1 MSTPLSIVF
10 AGTPV
15 FAQRH
20 LEALLESTHRVVG
33 VLTQPDRPAGRGK
46 KLLPSPVKTLA
57 LDAQLPLLQPQ
68 SLRPTED
75 QAVIAAWAPDVMVVV
90 AYGLLLPPPVL
101 NIPKYGCLNV
111 HGSLL
116 PRWRGAAPIQR
127 AIEAGDDETGVTIM
141 QMDQGLDTG
150 DVLASEAFPLD
161 PTMSSDAVFNK
172 MATTAPPLLIKT
184 LDRLQEHR
192 ENAIKQDGALATY
205 AAKISKEEAEICWG
219 GDGIAIARQIRA
231 FNPSPTSYSF
241 LDGQRVKIY
250 QARAIDRSFDGTE
263 PGTIVSADRE
273 GILVACGRNG
283 LVIEVAQFPNAKP
296 LPALELINGRKAALA
311 PGRKFSPLAP

>member
-1 MSTPLSIVF
+1 M
-10 AGTPV
+10 

-20 LEALLESTHRVVG
+20 LEALLESTHRVIG
-33 VLTQPDRPAGRGK
+33 VLTQPDRPSGRGK

-68 SLRPTED
+68 SLKPTED
-75 QAVIAAWAPDVMVVV
+75 QAAIAAWAPDVMVVV

-101 NIPKYGCLNV
+101 SIPKYGCLNV

-127 AIEAGDDETGVTIM
+127 AIEAGDAETGVTIM

-150 DVLASEAFPLD
+150 DVLATEAFPLD
-161 PTMSSDAVFNK
+161 PTMSSDTVFKK
-172 MATTAPPLLIKT
+172 MAETAPPLLIKT
-184 LDRLQEHR
+184 LDQLQEHR
-192 ENAIKQDGALATY
+192 KNAIKQDDARATY
-205 AAKISKEEAEICWG
+205 AAKISKEEGEIRWG
-219 GDGIAIARQIRA
+219 GDGVAIARQIQA
-231 FNPSPTSYSF
+231 FNPSPISFSF

-250 QARAIDRSFDGTE
+250 QARAIERSFGGTE

-273 GILVACGRNG
+273 GILVACGRKG

-296 LPALELINGRKAALA
+296 LPALELINGRKATLA
-311 PGRKFSPLAP
+311 PGRKFSPLVS

>member
-1 MSTPLSIVF
+1 VSTPLSIVF

-20 LEALLESTHRVVG
+20 LEALLESTHRIVG

-75 QAVIAAWAPDVMVVV
+75 QAAIAAWAPDVMVVV

-150 DVLASEAFPLD
+150 DVLAGEAFPLD
-161 PTMSSDAVFNK
+161 PTMSSDAVFKK

-273 GILVACGRNG
+273 GILVACGRNA

-311 PGRKFSPLAP
+311 PGRKFSPLVS

>member
-127 AIEAGDDETGVTIM
+127 AIEAGDNETGVTIM

-161 PTMSSDAVFNK
+161 PTMSSAVFNK

-311 PGRKFSPLAP
+311 PGRKFSPLVP

>member
-20 LEALLESTHRVVG
+20 LEALLESTHRVIG
-33 VLTQPDRPAGRGK
+33 VLTQPDRPSGRGK

-68 SLRPTED
+68 SLKPTED
-75 QAVIAAWAPDVMVVV
+75 QAAIAAWAPDVMVVV

-101 NIPKYGCLNV
+101 SIPKYGCLNV

-127 AIEAGDDETGVTIM
+127 AIEAGDAETGVTIM

-150 DVLASEAFPLD
+150 DVLATEAFPLD
-161 PTMSSDAVFNK
+161 PTMSSDTVFKK
-172 MATTAPPLLIKT
+172 MAETAPPLLIKT
-184 LDRLQEHR
+184 LDQLQEHR
-192 ENAIKQDGALATY
+192 KNAIKQDDARATY
-205 AAKISKEEAEICWG
+205 AAKISKEEGEIRWG
-219 GDGIAIARQIRA
+219 GDGVAIARQIQA
-231 FNPSPTSYSF
+231 FNPSPISFSF

-250 QARAIDRSFDGTE
+250 QARAIERSFGGTE
-263 PGTIVSADRE
+263 PGTIVSADLE
-273 GILVACGRNG
+273 GILVACGSKG

-311 PGRKFSPLAP
+311 PGRKFSPLVS